1 MAIIKAFAGALGGTF
16 ADLWKDIITAGRFDE
31 YVVVA
36 PGVPRGTNNGRGS
49 NEYGSEGVIS
59 NGSHIYVPENTAA
72 FIFSESGIE
81 NVITEPG
88 GYEYRDGEKSV
99 LAGDGIGSLFSSVA
113 SRFTFGGQ
121 PVETKYVAF
130 VNLREIRGI
139 KFGTPAPLVYN
150 DKFYGVDLEIR
161 ARGTMSLK
169 VTDPVRFVR
178 NYVPANVTSYAF
190 DNPKAREQILSEFV
204 QSFIV
209 AINSLSDQYRI
220 SQLPAHAN
228 DIATRVRNDETNAG
242 TWRNRFGFEVSGVG
256 IESIEFD
263 EESRQLVRQFA
274 SNKMNVSAYEGVSQT
289 AGNMAAQQQIA
300 QGIQNNGFGDGGGML
315 LGMNMAQAINP
326 MTAAPAAPMPMA
338 AQPQPQQPQPQA
350 ALAAESMGGA
360 DTATS
365 GAGAA
370 ASSHAASMS
379 VAEQVETLKKLKE
392 LVGIGI
398 LSQEEFDMK
407 KHEILGL

>member
-1 MAIIKAFAGALGGTF
+1 M
-16 ADLWKDIITAGRFDE
+16 
-31 YVVVA
+31 
-36 PGVPRGTNNGRGS
+36 
-49 NEYGSEGVIS
+49 
-59 NGSHIYVPENTAA
+59 
-72 FIFSESGIE
+72 
-81 NVITEPG
+81 
-88 GYEYRDGEKSV
+88 
-99 LAGDGIGSLFSSVA
+99 
-113 SRFTFGGQ
+113 
-121 PVETKYVAF
+121 
-130 VNLREIRGI
+130 
-139 KFGTPAPLVYN
+139 
-150 DKFYGVDLEIR
+150 
-161 ARGTMSLK
+161 
-169 VTDPVRFVR
+169 
-178 NYVPANVTSYAF
+178 
-190 DNPKAREQILSEFV
+190 
-204 QSFIV
+204 
-209 AINSLSDQYRI
+209 
-220 SQLPAHAN
+220 
-228 DIATRVRNDETNAG
+228 RNDETNAG

-338 AQPQPQQPQPQA
+338 AQPQPQPQA
-350 ALAAESMGGA
+350 ALAAESTGGA

-392 LVGIGI
+392 LVDIGI

-407 KHEILGL
+407 KHEVLGL

>member
-1 MAIIKAFAGALGGTF
+1 M
-16 ADLWKDIITAGRFDE
+16 
-31 YVVVA
+31 
-36 PGVPRGTNNGRGS
+36 
-49 NEYGSEGVIS
+49 
-59 NGSHIYVPENTAA
+59 
-72 FIFSESGIE
+72 
-81 NVITEPG
+81 
-88 GYEYRDGEKSV
+88 
-99 LAGDGIGSLFSSVA
+99 
-113 SRFTFGGQ
+113 
-121 PVETKYVAF
+121 
-130 VNLREIRGI
+130 
-139 KFGTPAPLVYN
+139 
-150 DKFYGVDLEIR
+150 
-161 ARGTMSLK
+161 
-169 VTDPVRFVR
+169 
-178 NYVPANVTSYAF
+178 
-190 DNPKAREQILSEFV
+190 
-204 QSFIV
+204 
-209 AINSLSDQYRI
+209 
-220 SQLPAHAN
+220 
-228 DIATRVRNDETNAG
+228 RNDETNAG

-338 AQPQPQQPQPQA
+338 AQPQPQQPQPQT
-350 ALAAESMGGA
+350 ALAAESTGGA

-370 ASSHAASMS
+370 APSHAASMS

-392 LVGIGI
+392 LVDIGI

-407 KHEILGL
+407 KHEVLGL